1 MKKET
6 IEKGYAAFAPDGRML
21 RNEWVGGGQTG
32 TNRQTLTTNIE
43 KVSLAH
49 SLEEVKM
56 FINWYNSNHK
66 NQVIFTIKE
75 VTRKTTIEFILRR
88 VIKMTKYEDKIEQ
101 IKDIIDNYDLDE
113 LVSCCSYL
121 DGDDAIYSM
130 DDFDELLCG
139 REPWDIARMAYYGE
153 FCPTDSYFRFNVYG
167 NLESTDNPMRE
178 GWIDTDTL
186 AEYAVD
192 YDIDFGDDGI
202 QALLAQ
208 WGEEKENNEEVAE

>member
-1 MKKET
+1 
-6 IEKGYAAFAPDGRML
+6 
-21 RNEWVGGGQTG
+21 
-32 TNRQTLTTNIE
+32 
-43 KVSLAH
+43 
-49 SLEEVKM
+49 
-56 FINWYNSNHK
+56 
-66 NQVIFTIKE
+66 
-75 VTRKTTIEFILRR
+75 
-88 VIKMTKYEDKIEQ
+88 MTKYEDKIEQ

-130 DDFDELLCG
+130 DDFDELLYG
-139 REPWDIARMAYYGE
+139 REPWEIARAAYYGE
-153 FCPTDSYFRFNVYG
+153 FCPTDNYFRFNVYG

-208 WGEEKENNEEVAE
+208 WGEEKETNEEVAE